1 MDEFDICG
9 CGSCDECVP
18 AYDDGGDDWM
28 KEEAEVEKASWLSEE
43 EKIVDEKFKEEIAK
57 WEKEENEKIEKA
69 AREEFIRDNGREP
82 TEEELAI
89 KGNEIWYRW
98 WVV

>member
-28 KEEAEVEKASWLSEE
+28 KEEAEVEKNS
-43 EKIVDEKFKEEIAK
+43 KEEGEMTDPLA
-57 WEKEENEKIEKA
+57 WEKEENEKINKV
-69 AREEFIRDNGREP
+69 AREEFIRENGREP
-82 TEEELAI
+82 NEEELAI

>member
-28 KEEAEVEKASWLSEE
+28 AEEAEVEKESKVS
-43 EKIVDEKFKEEIAK
+43 DEDWKEMTMNPAE
-57 WEKEENEKIEKA
+57 WEREENKKIEKA

>member
-28 KEEAEVEKASWLSEE
+28 KEEAEVEKESKMDALE
-43 EKIVDEKFKEEIAK
+43 
-57 WEKEENEKIEKA
+57 WEREENEKIEKA